1 MPASHDDS
9 KRDRRTAKR
18 TLALGLPLVVI
29 AGTGVGYAYFT
40 GSGSGSGTASVGS
53 TASWAVTGTDGSG
66 NPAADSTALYP
77 GGAPSVLS
85 FRITNSGAGHQ
96 GLTSVTVA
104 LASDTTSGDIING
117 SNAIVTGCKATWF
130 TAGALSLLDG
140 STAVSLATN
149 AYDLAKDGFV
159 TGTSSLSLANLPTS
173 QDACKGAAPKFT
185 VTAG

>member
-40 GSGSGSGTASVGS
+40 GSGSGSGTAAVGS
-53 TASWAVTGTDGSG
+53 SASWSVTGTGGSG

-77 GGAPSVLS
+77 GGAASALS
-85 FRITNSGAGHQ
+85 FRITNNGAGHQ
-96 GLTSVTVA
+96 GLASVTVA
-104 LASDTTSGDIING
+104 VASDANGDAVTSSDA
-117 SNAIVTGCKATWF
+117 AIPGCKAVWF
-130 TAGALSLLDG
+130 TAGTLSLLDG
-140 STAVSLATN
+140 STAVSLAT
-149 AYDLAKDGFV
+149 AYDLAKGGFV
-159 TGTSSLSLANLPTS
+159 TGTSSLSLENAPTS